1 MKRKWLSK
9 DRRQMADYEK
19 ISPACAKK
27 KKSVHVQM
35 PVYVCAALAIHVFA
49 WQHFKGSL
57 Y

>member
-19 ISPACAKK
+19 ISPACAE